1 VHVQRKI
8 MMKAGRALVATVL
21 VAGLVASCSE
31 SEDRKRNTAFTTLPD
46 GVGTDSTVPATPT
59 DSTLSGETSTT
70 VASSDSTLPPTTGEY
85 AVGDT
90 GPGGGVVFFIDAESA
105 FPDFDYLEAAP
116 ANWNGADG
124 DPSVA
129 WCSNMTTKISAS
141 KNAVGA
147 GAENT
152 SAASTCTNSAAAK
165 ASAFTGA
172 GKSDWFL
179 PSKDELKLLFNNLA
193 DNSLAGLSGGVYWS
207 STSSSDTRAWAELMS
222 DGTQGTNF
230 RTSSFL
236 IRPVRAFK

>member
-1 VHVQRKI
+1 

-21 VAGLVASCSE
+21 VAGLVASCGGSG
-31 SEDRKRNTAFTTLPD
+31 DRQRNTAFTTLPD
-46 GVGTDSTVPATPT
+46 GVGTDSTVPVEPT
-59 DSTLSGETSTT
+59 DTTLPTETETSTT

-116 ANWNGADG
+116 ADWNGKDG

-147 GAENT
+147 GAENS
-152 SAASTCTNSAAAK
+152 SAASTCANGAAAR
-165 ASAFTGA
+165 ASAYAGA

-230 RTSSFL
+230 RTSSFFV
-236 IRPVRAFK
+236 RPVRAFK

>member
-1 VHVQRKI
+1 
-8 MMKAGRALVATVL
+8 MKAGRALVATVL

-46 GVGTDSTVPATPT
+46 GVGTDTTVTVEPT
-59 DSTLSGETSTT
+59 DTTLPTETETETSTT

-116 ANWNGADG
+116 SNWNDKDG
-124 DPSVA
+124 DPSIA

-147 GAENT
+147 GAENS
-152 SAASTCTNSAAAK
+152 SAASTCANSAAAR
-165 ASAFTGA
+165 ASAYAGA

-179 PSKDELKLLFNNLA
+179 PSKDELRLLFNNLA
-193 DNSLAGLSGGVYWS
+193 DNSLAGLSSGVYWS
-207 STSSSDTRAWAELMS
+207 STSSSDTRAWAQLMS

-230 RTSSFL
+230 RTSAFL
-236 IRPVRAFK
+236 VRPIRAFK